1 MAFLPHGCLEWHGM
15 FFWTSYAPTSLF
27 GVLCQT
33 EVLLSQFSA
42 AMSTKYDHMSPS
54 LVQRSSI
61 ILEAHLKDQD
71 LEIGK
76 LNLSRDTH

>member
-1 MAFLPHGCLEWHGM
+1 
-15 FFWTSYAPTSLF
+15 
-27 GVLCQT
+27 
-33 EVLLSQFSA
+33 
-42 AMSTKYDHMSPS
+42 MSTKYDHMSPS